1 MTNRAMTIL
10 YLVPIVLLPILFA
23 CGAYLLL
30 TSTPSAEV
38 PLRVSEPAYTRSR

>member
-1 MTNRAMTIL
+1 MTNRSMTIL
-10 YLVPIVLLPILFA
+10 YLVPIVFLPVLFA

-38 PLRVSEPAYTRSR
+38 PLRALEPAYTRSR